1 MTFVAKPND
10 LNSLFSHMIYESVS
24 DGYDNITISIYD
36 GIGGECLTQ
45 AEHMTSFDEYNF
57 TGPYTIH
64 KQIIADSYNNITIPS
79 SSNSTDSDNITMS
92 SPSFCHDI
100 EKVIQVQV
108 IQKES
113 NILLQKNVRIGD
125 IPIQLWI
132 ALITLFISFLTISV
146 CTISSKHHAEMI
158 EKAKKMNITSHHR
171 DVDGMKTK
179 TVTKKTKERKEKKG
193 LDGGLDSINESDD
206 ERTHRLTV
214 KATPIEYSYDS
225 SNSDND
231 GDYSYDNSSNYDEDY
246 LGSSSKRDDDGDN
259 GTCEWIQHYD
269 ASSGNHYYENIRKR
283 RVTWT
288 KPDVPFM
295 HGYG

>member
-45 AEHMTSFDEYNF
+45 AEHMTSFDEYNI

-64 KQIIADSYNNITIPS
+64 KQI
-79 SSNSTDSDNITMS
+79 STDSDNITMTS
-92 SPSFCHDI
+92 SSYCHVI

-132 ALITLFISFLTISV
+132 AMITLFISFLTISV

-158 EKAKKMNITSHHR
+158 KKAKKMNVTSHHR
-171 DVDGMKTK
+171 DDDGIKSK
-179 TVTKKTKERKEKKG
+179 PVTKKTKERKDKKG

-214 KATPIEYSYDS
+214 KATPMEYSYDS

-231 GDYSYDNSSNYDEDY
+231 GDCSYDNSSNYDEDY
-246 LGSSSKRDDDGDN
+246 LGSSRKRDDDGDN
-259 GTCEWIQHYD
+259 DTCEWIQHYD